1 MMVLQCIYLK
11 SFNMYKQ
18 LSVLVLYGLIA
29 TTAMANSPPGH
40 GSGDSHHS
48 GSSGDSSAAVSIGSD
63 SQSIDLADSS
73 SQEAVSSNQT
83 IINYKREIEVAAQAV
98 SIALPY
104 CSSGGSAGTVRLTI
118 STGEVDYSCQVVNSI
133 NTMLSLVK
141 PKLEQAHREP
151 DPVKKQALIEES
163 RQLLDNIYS
172 LSNDLYTHLNW
183 EYYADKVWDS
193 VKIIGFI
200 VLIGVAL

>member
-1 MMVLQCIYLK
+1 
-11 SFNMYKQ
+11 MYK
-18 LSVLVLYGLIA
+18 LILVVLYGFFSV
-29 TTAMANSPPGH
+29 TAMANHSHQH
-40 GSGDSHHS
+40 GSGDSSAS
-48 GSSGDSSAAVSIGSD
+48 GIGGDSSSSVSVGPD
-63 SQSIDLADSS
+63 SQSVDLTDSS
-73 SQEAVSSNQT
+73 STRLSSADQT
-83 IINYKREIEVAAQAV
+83 IINYKREIEVAANAV

-104 CSSGGSAGTVRLTI
+104 CSSGGSASTVRMTI

-141 PKLEQAHREP
+141 PKLEQAEREP
-151 DPVKKQALIEES
+151 DPVRKLALIKES

-183 EYYADKVWDS
+183 EYYADKVWDT
-193 VKIIGFI
+193 VKIIGFV

>member
-1 MMVLQCIYLK
+1 MILR
-11 SFNMYKQ
+11 
-18 LSVLVLYGLIA
+18 VLVLYGLIA

-40 GSGDSHHS
+40 GSGAGHNHSDSGLVSNSSSDVS
-48 GSSGDSSAAVSIGSD
+48 GSIDNEAYVS
-63 SQSIDLADSS
+63 DSS

-83 IINYKREIEVAAQAV
+83 ILNYKREIEVAANAV

-104 CSSGGSAGTVRLTI
+104 CSAGGSASTVRLTI